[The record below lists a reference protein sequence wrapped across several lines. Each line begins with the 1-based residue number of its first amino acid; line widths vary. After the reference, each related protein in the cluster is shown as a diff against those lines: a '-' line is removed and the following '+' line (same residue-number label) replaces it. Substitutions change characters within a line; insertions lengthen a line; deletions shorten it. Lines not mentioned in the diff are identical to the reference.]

1 MAGQDLLRRKS
12 IASWAA
18 SKLLSPVPPVVR
30 LSSVIGKGAPGDCVV
45 CDKMSGS
52 EVTST
57 RKRRKSLRLTSF
69 VLVQM
74 VAAGELWLKR
84 LICRCGEGRRK
95 ESLGTG

>member
-1 MAGQDLLRRKS
+1 
-12 IASWAA
+12 
-18 SKLLSPVPPVVR
+18 
-30 LSSVIGKGAPGDCVV
+30 
-45 CDKMSGS
+45 MSGS